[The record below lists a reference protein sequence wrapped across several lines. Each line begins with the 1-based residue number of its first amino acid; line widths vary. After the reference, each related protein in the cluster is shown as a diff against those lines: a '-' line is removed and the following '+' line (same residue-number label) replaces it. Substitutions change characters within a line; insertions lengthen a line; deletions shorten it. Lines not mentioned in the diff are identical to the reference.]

1 MTPPRWLNK
10 KALIL
15 LHTESLVEHGGL
27 EGLRDEGLLESALAR
42 PQNLLAYQKV
52 TDPAQLAA
60 AYGVGIVRN
69 HPFIDGNK
77 RVAFLSV
84 GVFLRLNSHRLV
96 VGKVE
101 ATQVMLDLAVGELSE
116 EAFTRWLQQ
125 HLTLGVYTLT

>member
-1 MTPPRWLNK
+1 VTPPRWLNK